1 MQFCK
6 GYNIH
11 FLVEA
16 QVIPIFT
23 HNYVNQLDKK
33 NRNAQLQTKNV
44 VEMHWIQLAQKVGLI
59 AGLLY

>member
-6 GYNIH
+6 GYNVN

-33 NRNAQLQTKNV
+33 NRNAQLQTKNA
-44 VEMHWIQLAQKVGLI
+44 VESPLKTEYNSHKR
-59 AGLLY
+59 